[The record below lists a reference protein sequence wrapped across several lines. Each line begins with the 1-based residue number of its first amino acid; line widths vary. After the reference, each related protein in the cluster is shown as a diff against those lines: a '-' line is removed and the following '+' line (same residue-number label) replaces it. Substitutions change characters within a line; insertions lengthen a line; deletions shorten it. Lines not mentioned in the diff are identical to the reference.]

1 MFSLGILKLVIV
13 SVGHMIWT
21 ASDILSNHIQGSKST
36 AISEK

>member
-21 ASDILSNHIQGSKST
+21 ASDISNHIQGSKST